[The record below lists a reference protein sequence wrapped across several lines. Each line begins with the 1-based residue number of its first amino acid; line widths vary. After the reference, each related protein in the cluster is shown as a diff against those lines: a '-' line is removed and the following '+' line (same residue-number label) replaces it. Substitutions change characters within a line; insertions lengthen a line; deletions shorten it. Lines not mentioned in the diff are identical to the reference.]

1 MPLPRLIATLFGLL
15 ALLATAFAHAVVEG
29 EVDPNSEDSPWAGV
43 GSVSVGTGTYS
54 GTLIAPNYVLTAAHV
69 VGRRSPEDIVFNLNY
84 GGDLTHRIHAAEVF
98 VHPMYRGVTGYAP
111 GGEYDLAVIRLAE
124 PVPAGVP
131 FYSLYHDDMP
141 QGSVITF
148 VGYGAGGI
156 GAVGAIENPDPAV
169 KRVGQNVAECFAFTM
184 NADNCDLPDLVGNGP
199 RQVFLFDFDAP
210 AKPGQR
216 ANGRLPMGEAT
227 LAGGDSGSG
236 TFIYVQGQWRLAA
249 VNTFVTKSGP
259 NGKMSVYG
267 TAGGG
272 VLLSGANGDWVRRII
287 GETDPPPALEFT
299 PKPGV
304 PEPRSWFLLL
314 LGLSLVGV
322 SMWRQLRLRRT
333 T

>member
-1 MPLPRLIATLFGLL
+1 MPMPRLIAPLIGLF
-15 ALLATAFAHAVVEG
+15 ALLATALAHAVVDG
-29 EVDPNSEDSPWAGV
+29 EVDPNSEHSPWAGV
-43 GSVSVGTGTYS
+43 GSLSVGTGTYT
-54 GTLIAPNYVLTAAHV
+54 GTLIAPSYVVTAAHV
-69 VGRRSPEDIVFNLNY
+69 VGRRPPEEITFNLNY
-84 GGDLTHRIHAAEVF
+84 GGDLTHRIPAAEVF

-131 FYSLYHDDMP
+131 FYSLYHDDML

-156 GAVGAIENPDPAV
+156 GAIGAIESPDPTV
-169 KRVGQNVAECFAFTM
+169 KRVGQNVADCFAFTM

-199 RQVFLFDFDAP
+199 RQVYLFDFDAP
-210 AKPGQR
+210 AKAGQR
-216 ANGRLPMGEAT
+216 PNGRLPIGEAT

-236 TFIYVQGQWRLAA
+236 TFVYVQGQWRLAG
-249 VNTFVTKSGP
+249 VNTFVTKTRD
-259 NGKMSVYG
+259 GKMSVYG

-287 GETDPPPALEFT
+287 GETDPPPVLEFT
-299 PKPGV
+299 PNPGV

-314 LGLSLVGV
+314 LGLSMVGV
-322 SMWRQLRLRRT
+322 SVWRQWRHHRSA
-333 T
+333 